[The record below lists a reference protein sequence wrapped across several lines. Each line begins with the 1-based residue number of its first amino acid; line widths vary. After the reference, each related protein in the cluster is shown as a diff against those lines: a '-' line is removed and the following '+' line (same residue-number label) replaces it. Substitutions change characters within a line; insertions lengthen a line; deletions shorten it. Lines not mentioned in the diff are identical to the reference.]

1 MTAVNQEVRIASIGN
16 VDSGKSTTISVLS
29 KNIMDNGK
37 GTARENLL
45 KHPHEKTSGR
55 TSSISH
61 SFVKKND
68 RTFTFIDLAGHE
80 KYLKTTVSG
89 LNGYFIDYGMVVIG
103 ADRGIIGMTKEHLI
117 VALSLNIPL
126 FVVITKI
133 DVAIEQKLKNIEKR
147 LTVIFNNKFA
157 GKKEI
162 IFIDETNIATFIK
175 TYNPFGNIMPIFKI
189 SNVTGQNLN
198 VFKKFVYNLK
208 PVKIRGSTTNPAAK
222 FVIDTRFKLAD
233 IGLVVTGTAR
243 EGTFI
248 KDKVYY
254 LGPFGKEYKKITIRS
269 IHNNFKEDI
278 NILAAG
284 EGGCFNIKF
293 VNSKDKVDID
303 RIRKGH
309 MVFSYP
315 SCAQRFEAK
324 IKILHH
330 PTTIKKNY
338 EPTIHCGIVRQVAKI
353 YDMDKPL
360 IRTGDETN
368 ASFMFKYRPEYIEVG
383 SKITF
388 REGRT
393 KGIGTV
399 TKVIEIN

>member
-1 MTAVNQEVRIASIGN
+1 MNIVNHEVRIAAIGN

-37 GTARENLL
+37 GIARQNLL
-45 KHPHEKTSGR
+45 KHPHEKTTGR

-61 SFVKKND
+61 SFVRKEDNI
-68 RTFTFIDLAGHE
+68 FTFIDLAGHQ

-103 ADRGIIGMTKEHLI
+103 ADRGIMGMTKEHLI
-117 VALSLNIPL
+117 VALSLEIPL

-133 DVAIEQKLKNIEKR
+133 DVAVKAKLDHIEKR

-157 GKKEI
+157 GRKNIE
-162 IFIDETNIATFIK
+162 FIDESNIETFIK
-175 TYNPFGNIMPIFKI
+175 TYDPYRNIMPVFKI
-189 SNVTGQNLN
+189 SNVTGHNLD

-208 PVKIRGSTTNPAAK
+208 PVKKRGSGDHLDTK
-222 FVIDTRFKLAD
+222 FVIDTRFKLD
-233 IGLVVTGTAR
+233 GIGLVVTGTAR
-243 EGTFI
+243 QGTFV
-248 KDKVYY
+248 KDKAYY
-254 LGPFGKEYKKITIRS
+254 LGPFGKEYKRITIRS
-269 IHNNFKEDI
+269 MHNNFKEDI
-278 NILAAG
+278 DTLTAG

-293 VNSKDKVDID
+293 INPKDKVDID

-309 MVFSYP
+309 IVISRP
-315 SCAQRFEAK
+315 SCATKFEAK
-324 IKILHH
+324 IQILHH

-353 YDMDKPL
+353 YEMDKPL

-368 ASFMFKYRPEYIEVG
+368 AKFAFKYRPEYMEVG

-393 KGIGTV
+393 KGIGVV
-399 TKVIEIN
+399 TKVLTIN

>member
-198 VFKKFVYNLK
+198 VFKVF
-208 PVKIRGSTTNPAAK
+208 
-222 FVIDTRFKLAD
+222 
-233 IGLVVTGTAR
+233 
-243 EGTFI
+243 
-248 KDKVYY
+248 
-254 LGPFGKEYKKITIRS
+254 
-269 IHNNFKEDI
+269 
-278 NILAAG
+278 
-284 EGGCFNIKF
+284 FN
-293 VNSKDKVDID
+293 VL
-303 RIRKGH
+303 
-309 MVFSYP
+309 
-315 SCAQRFEAK
+315 C
-324 IKILHH
+324 
-330 PTTIKKNY
+330 
-338 EPTIHCGIVRQVAKI
+338 
-353 YDMDKPL
+353 
-360 IRTGDETN
+360 
-368 ASFMFKYRPEYIEVG
+368 
-383 SKITF
+383 
-388 REGRT
+388 
-393 KGIGTV
+393 
-399 TKVIEIN
+399 